1 MIWQDE
7 LVFAKISVVFNI
19 LWRWAGVITVCVIYT
34 YFGLQRSSVS
44 VVKSKFNAFCNCSHM
59 EATLLVTNNLSLVSS
74 LKAKSRVSYLNC
86 FLLLYALI
94 LKYILQRYTIQNPS
108 VATWHFEVIYMNSN
122 LFDFILLHLSFLNY
136 QWQSLNRLAYLGNL
150 RSLEVLALP
159 VYYESVTV

>member
-7 LVFAKISVVFNI
+7 LVFAKVSVVFNI
-19 LWRWAGVITVCVIYT
+19 LWRWAGAITVCVIYT

-44 VVKSKFNAFCNCSHM
+44 VVKSKFNAFCNCSHK

-94 LKYILQRYTIQNPS
+94 LKYIFCNVTLFKIRL
-108 VATWHFEVIYMNSN
+108 WHRDILKWFIWTRIFLISFCSIYHFWIING
-122 LFDFILLHLSFLNY
+122 
-136 QWQSLNRLAYLGNL
+136 R
-150 RSLEVLALP
+150 V
-159 VYYESVTV
+159 